1 MLTILVI
8 NSKGGSGKTTLTTNL
23 ASYYASK
30 KTRTTIM
37 DYDPQGSSMQWLQAR
52 PAQAQK
58 INGANVAPSKG
69 VAYLRRF

>member
-30 KTRTTIM
+30 KIRTAIM
-37 DYDPQGSSMQWLQAR
+37 DYDPQGSSMQWLRVR
-52 PAQAQK
+52 PGYVEK
-58 INGANVAPSKG
+58 IHWAKPTPT
-69 VAYLRRF
+69 

>member
-30 KTRTTIM
+30 KVLTAIM
-37 DYDPQGSSMQWLQAR
+37 AYDPQGPGIKWPRLR
-52 PAQAQK
+52 PP
-58 INGANVAPSKG
+58 VAAEHHG
-69 VAYLRRF
+69 GRAA